1 MSSAAFVLDNLAIVI
16 DGKLYLYSLTEGTWT
31 PAQGLEH
38 ITMSNHLKYQV
49 LVENNVQ
56 WFLNV
61 ILSFTLCSLKTLS
74 CIDHHRSLVS
84 GVKSMVSTVSALQC
98 CFSKDKACMVN
109 STAKYLLSSNMCVTV
124 VCSTVVLDCCE
135 WLCDVLC
142 LVLFVN
148 RMWALVFCCTIW
160 GVLLRTNRST
170 CPRMEAIPFL
180 TSLWPPRQRWAWI
193 LCQSVSSQSY
203 FTCIWS

>member
-74 CIDHHRSLVS
+74 CSDHHRSLVS

-109 STAKYLLSSNMCVTV
+109 STAKYLLSSN
-124 VCSTVVLDCCE
+124 VCHCSMFNSC
-135 WLCDVLC
+135 
-142 LVLFVN
+142 F
-148 RMWALVFCCTIW
+148 R
-160 GVLLRTNRST
+160 LL
-170 CPRMEAIPFL
+170 
-180 TSLWPPRQRWAWI
+180 
-193 LCQSVSSQSY
+193 
-203 FTCIWS
+203 